1 MTSSHSC
8 YLSQSGDAASLAGCG
23 VLEERKTAI
32 SLSRMWR
39 IQLQRTRRLPGLALK
54 QKKSGYR
61 SNRLKALQPCTLKIE
76 NSGVPVAGLL
86 RILVDEHAYPG
97 EEHNHKTDCKQTG
110 NHCVINKHL
119 GISASVYG

>member
-8 YLSQSGDAASLAGCG
+8 YLSQPGDAASLAGCG

-39 IQLQRTRRLPGLALK
+39 IQLQPTRRLPGLALK
-54 QKKSGYR
+54 QIKAVTGVTAYR
-61 SNRLKALQPCTLKIE
+61 PCEPCTLKIE
-76 NSGVPVAGLL
+76 NSGVPVAGIL
-86 RILVDEHAYPG
+86 RILVDEHAYPV

-119 GISASVYG
+119 GSSSS